1 MKFYNLIIMFIM
13 LLGSSF
19 VAAAIPTVT
28 QVESTIAS
36 GNYLEARKQLGQV
49 LKAYPDSY
57 VANRYMFEV
66 IKIENGRDNKPSVE
80 YKLYEDKLTQIT
92 IATKKRIAIENEV
105 RQKAIAD
112 KRFKTFINFLIAS
125 VLISFLIFISYIGYT
140 RYQASQKIKKEK
152 EEFEEWLEEVNGYLL
167 NVDKA
172 IKRSFLT
179 TMSSKDKDL
188 LECLDLDNLDVMK
201 QVKQVDVNTNAVDSH
216 IRNARE
222 FLYETFDEE
231 I

>member
-1 MKFYNLIIMFIM
+1 M

-152 EEFEEWLEEVNGYLL
+152 EEFEKWLEEVNGYLL
-167 NVDKA
+167 NIDKA

-201 QVKQVDVNTNAVDSH
+201 QVKQVDVNTNAVDKH

>member
-1 MKFYNLIIMFIM
+1 M

>member
-1 MKFYNLIIMFIM
+1 M

-92 IATKKRIAIENEV
+92 IATKNRITIENEV
-105 RQKAIAD
+105 RQKAIAN
-112 KRFKTFINFLIAS
+112 KRFKTFINSLIAS

-152 EEFEEWLEEVNGYLL
+152 EEFEKWLEEVNGYLL
-167 NVDKA
+167 NIDKA

-201 QVKQVDVNTNAVDSH
+201 QVKQVDVNTNAVDKH